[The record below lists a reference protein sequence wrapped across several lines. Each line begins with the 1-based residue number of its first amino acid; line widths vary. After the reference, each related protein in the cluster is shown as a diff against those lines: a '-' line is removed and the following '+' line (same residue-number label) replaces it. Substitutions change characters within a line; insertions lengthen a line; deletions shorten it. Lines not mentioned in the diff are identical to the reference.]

1 VTSIA
6 ALNGTEPVIFV
17 MGGGKASYEA
27 EVVQVNGVNWSHVAL
42 AKVLWYD
49 PANASESLTG
59 GAVSFSDITSSVSV
73 VPVNGQNTA
82 QFAINPGGPG
92 RGSSWEIV
100 MLVLQ

>member
-1 VTSIA
+1 
-6 ALNGTEPVIFV
+6 
-17 MGGGKASYEA
+17 
-27 EVVQVNGVNWSHVAL
+27 VQVNGVNWSHVVM

-49 PANASESLTG
+49 STNPGESLTG
-59 GAVSFSDITSSVSV
+59 GAVSSSDITSSISV